1 LHNADIIE
9 QLDIRIGDQVYV
21 EKGGEIIPKIVGV
34 NKDSRNS
41 GSLPLIYI
49 DKCPECGTELYRNEG
64 EANHYCPNELLCP
77 PQIKGRI
84 EHFISRKAMNID
96 SLGEGKV
103 ELLFDHGLVSKLSDL
118 FQLKYDDLIG
128 LEKIII
134 SDDGLSSKK
143 TSLREKSVENI
154 LTGIESSKEMPFP
167 KVLYA
172 IGIRYVGETTAKK
185 LAKHFGSIDKLREAS
200 FEDLKDVDEIGEKIA
215 KSVISYFSKPA
226 AIEDL
231 VRLKSA
237 GLHFEI
243 NEEET
248 LKSSLLSGESFVVS
262 GVFEN
267 YSRNEMKELV
277 EQNGGRIVGS
287 ISAKT
292 NFVLAGENMG
302 PAKLKKAE
310 SLGIKIL
317 SESEFLKM
325 IDIN

>member
-1 LHNADIIE
+1 MPFSNTIISLDDVDITTLSAGKFLRVRPEGNLEISQYDIPLNDLH
-9 QLDIRIGDQVYV
+9 YV
-21 EKGGEIIPKIVGV
+21 EASGAYAPTTGQTLVYTAANTWRPATLDVYSVSNGLNKSGLTISVTAGSGG
-34 NKDSRNS
+34 
-41 GSLPLIYI
+41 
-49 DKCPECGTELYRNEG
+49 
-64 EANHYCPNELLCP
+64 
-77 PQIKGRI
+77 
-84 EHFISRKAMNID
+84 
-96 SLGEGKV
+96 
-103 ELLFDHGLVSKLSDL
+103 GLVADL
-118 FQLKYDDLIG
+118 PA
-128 LEKIII
+128 IITLHRADGSSEVVAPI
-134 SDDGLSSKK
+134 SQTPHSFYA
-143 TSLREKSVENI
+143 SLVSYLNDAIPMSVVA
-154 LTGIESSKEMPFP
+154 SQSRD
-167 KVLYA
+167 VVA
-172 IGIRYVGETTAKK
+172 IMQAAEK